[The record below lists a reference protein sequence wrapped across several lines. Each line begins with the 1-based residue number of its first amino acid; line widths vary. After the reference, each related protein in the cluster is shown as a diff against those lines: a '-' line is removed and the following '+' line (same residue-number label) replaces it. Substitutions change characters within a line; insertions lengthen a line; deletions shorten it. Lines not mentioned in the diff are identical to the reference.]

1 MRRRS
6 SEDKKVGVSARAVHI
21 SESAQTFLASRLP
34 IFFSVIFCLLLLTGN
49 SVAQNKMEYENPI
62 LSGFYPD
69 PSICRVGDDYYLVNS
84 TFAYFPGI
92 PVFHSRDLVNWKL
105 IGYVIDRP
113 DQLNYDSLGV
123 SRGIFAPA
131 IRYHNGTFYVTCTFV
146 DAGGNF
152 VCTAKDPAGP
162 WSKPVW
168 LPQVSGI
175 DPSLFFDTDGKA
187 YLVHNSV
194 PPEGKPL
201 YQGQRTIRMCSFD
214 TARLRVANDEKIL
227 VNGGTDIKEKPIW
240 IEGPHIF
247 KVDGYYY
254 LICAQGG
261 TAEGHSE
268 VVFRSKDVWGPYVS
282 YEGNPILTQKDL
294 SPDRANPITC
304 TGHADFVETQEG
316 TWWAVFLGCQPY
328 LPYEKDY
335 YNTGRETFLAPVTWK
350 DGWPTIIPHGRE
362 VSHHYPYP
370 LQPAEVKGELRYSG
384 DIEYADNFDS
394 KSLDLN
400 WEFLRAPHEKWYSLT
415 EKPGWLAMKLRP
427 ETISEKMNPSFI
439 GRRQQDAHSSASTA
453 MEFTPRADN
462 EKAGLIVFQN
472 ETHFYYLC
480 KSMNDGHPFVELYRS
495 ADTDQP
501 GDGMELIG
509 SQMLDGSSS
518 DGAID
523 LRIKSLGSSYSFLY
537 RTTPGDWKSLK
548 ENVDASFLSTKVAG
562 GFVGCFYALYA
573 TSIGKPSENSAYYDW
588 FKYKGKNEAQF
599 K

>member
-1 MRRRS
+1 MKKWWLRILLFMAFIISCPFNRS
-6 SEDKKVGVSARAVHI
+6 F
-21 SESAQTFLASRLP
+21 AQD
-34 IFFSVIFCLLLLTGN
+34 
-49 SVAQNKMEYENPI
+49 KMEYTNPI
-62 LSGFYPD
+62 LPGFYPD

-92 PVFHSRDLVNWKL
+92 PVFHSRDLVNWRL

-113 DQLNYDSLGV
+113 DQIQTQNAESLYDSLGV

-131 IRYHNGTFYVTCTFV
+131 IRYHDGTFYVTCTFV

-152 VCTAKDPAGP
+152 VCTAKNPAGP

-214 TARLRVANDEKIL
+214 TRRLRVENDENIL

-247 KVDGYYY
+247 KVGGYYY

-261 TAEGHSE
+261 TAENHSE

-294 SPDRANPITC
+294 NPDREDPITC
-304 TGHADFVETQEG
+304 TGHADFVETQKG

-328 LPYEKDY
+328 PPYEKDY

-350 DGWPTIIPHGRE
+350 DGWPMIIPHGE
-362 VSHHYPYP
+362 GVAYHYPYP
-370 LQPAEVKGELRYSG
+370 LPPAEMKGELHYGALRHG
-384 DIEYADNFDS
+384 ADHKCNDGRHGGNVEYTDNFDS
-394 KSLDLN
+394 KALDLN
-400 WEFLRAPHEKWYSLT
+400 WEFLRAPRDQWYSLS
-415 EKPGWLAMKLRP
+415 EKLGWIAIKLRP
-427 ETISEKMNPSFI
+427 ETVSGKMNPSFI
-439 GRRQQDAHSSASTA
+439 GRRQQQAYSSASTA
-453 MEFTPRADN
+453 MEFTPRAEN
-462 EKAGLIVFQN
+462 EKAGLVAFQN
-472 ETHFYYLC
+472 ETHFYYMC
-480 KSMNDGHPFVELYRS
+480 KSVKEGYAVVQLYKSVENG
-495 ADTDQP
+495 QP
-501 GDGMELIG
+501 GDGMGLVA
-509 SQMLDGSSS
+509 SQRLEGNSAAGALDLKIES
-518 DGAID
+518 
-523 LRIKSLGSSYSFLY
+523 RGSSYSFLY
-537 RTTPGDWKSLK
+537 RTDPRDWKVLK
-548 ENVDASFLSTKVAG
+548 DEVDASFLSTKVAG
-562 GFVGCFYALYA
+562 GFVGCFYALYV
-573 TSIGKPSENSAYYDW
+573 TSLGKPSENIAHYDW
-588 FKYKGKNEAQF
+588 FKYKGKNEANI